1 MDRGDQ
7 RGRLGVT
14 IGAHPPHGGGEPH
27 NLEAERSVLGA
38 CLLHADAVPEVS
50 AILRPSDFYIPRHAT
65 IFRALLATHA
75 QDGATDPIAVGEE
88 LKRLGR
94 MEEAG
99 GHNHL
104 LDLMECVVTAAG
116 VQHHAEIVKD
126 YTRRRSL
133 LTIARALQAG
143 VADGMNSTDLAGEM
157 DRQLREVLAPRSAS
171 SGLSPS
177 DIIDRWTVDGPLI
190 HVPTGIRALDQM
202 TGGGP
207 TFGCR
212 VFLAGAPDGGKTGLL
227 VQIANSYL
235 DQGLVVGLLV
245 VDEDPSDVFQRFLQR
260 GGVARHQCE
269 QREAADIEE
278 MRRLAE
284 GLRVRFYNDA
294 WTIEAAAKD
303 LAAYAQK
310 AGAGAMLGIDSVQTV
325 RCDAEESESS
335 RHEAVTARVR
345 AIRTVTDKYRL
356 ITVTTSEVGRAS
368 YRSNKP
374 DERINDLA
382 AGKESG
388 SIEYSARV
396 LLVLRSVED
405 ESDLVEIRV
414 AKNKLGPIHRN
425 ADVGIHLRIDRARQ
439 IFTEVNHVPQPET
452 TQATV
457 RTGQRDH
464 QTNQDAARV
473 AGILT
478 KQPGVLAKRCEELAS
493 GATPGRMGHSRY
505 AAARGRLGE
514 GLVERPGKATSK
526 LLYIDG
532 SKVPPSVIAEVPPED
547 RPRVL
552 GARPPQENHDSNEAP
567 RPAPTRP
574 RAPRGASSTMPE
586 RDAPAP
592 LKGGGGASEGA
603 GQVSR
608 SENGQTSG
616 AGRQHAN
623 AQADVDDHQPADL
636 HSHQPDGGDA

>member
-7 RGRLGVT
+7 RGRFGVT
-14 IGAHPPHGGGEPH
+14 YGASSTPGEVPH

-38 CLLHADAVPEVS
+38 CILHPDAVPEVS
-50 AILRPSDFYIPRHAT
+50 AILKPGDFYDLRHAV
-65 IFRALLATHA
+65 IYRAMLVTHA
-75 QDGATDPIAVGEE
+75 QAGATDPIALGEE
-88 LKRLGR
+88 LRRIGR

-99 GHNHL
+99 NHSYL
-104 LDLMECVVTAAG
+104 LDLVDSVVTAAG
-116 VQHHAEIVKD
+116 VQHHAGIVRD
-126 YTRRRSL
+126 HARRRSM
-133 LTIARALQAG
+133 LTLASAVQRC
-143 VADGMNSTDLAGEM
+143 VADGMSPTNIATEIE
-157 DRQLREVLAPRSAS
+157 RRLREVITPHTGSA
-171 SGLSPS
+171 GLSPS
-177 DIIDRWTVDGPLI
+177 DIIDQWTADGPLV
-190 HVPTGIRALDQM
+190 HAPTGIRTLDAM

-212 VFLAGAPDGGKTGLL
+212 VYLGGAPDTGKTGLL
-227 VQIANSYL
+227 VQIADSYL

-245 VDEDPSDVFQRFLQR
+245 VDEDPSDVYQRFLQR
-260 GGVARHQCE
+260 RGIARQRCE
-269 QREAADIEE
+269 RRDPADLEE

-284 GLRVRFYNDA
+284 GCRVRLYDST
-294 WTIEAAAKD
+294 WTVEAAAKD
-303 LAAYAQK
+303 LDVYAKK
-310 AGAGAMLGIDSVQTV
+310 AGARAMLGIDSVQTV
-325 RCDAEESESS
+325 HCDAEVSESS

-356 ITVTTSEVGRAS
+356 ITVATSEVGRAS
-368 YRSNKP
+368 YRSTRP
-374 DERINDLA
+374 DERVNDLA

-396 LLVLRSVED
+396 LLVLRSVEK
-405 ESDLVEIRV
+405 EADLVELRV
-414 AKNKLGPIHRN
+414 AKNKLGPIHRS
-425 ADVGIHLRIDRARQ
+425 ADAGIHLRVDRASQ
-439 IFTEVNHVPQPET
+439 LFTEQSHVAQPDA
-452 TQATV
+452 TQANV
-457 RTGQRDH
+457 RTEQRDH
-464 QTNQDAARV
+464 QTSQDAARV
-473 AGILT
+473 AGIIAN
-478 KQPGVLAKRCEELAS
+478 QPGVLAKRCEELAS

-514 GLVERPGKATSK
+514 ALVERPGKATSK
-526 LLYIDG
+526 LLYLDG
-532 SKVPPSVIAEVPPED
+532 SKVPDTVIAEVPPED

-552 GARPPQENHDSNEAP
+552 GARPPQENHDSDEAP